1 MVGETV
7 GEMRRARDGNRR
19 STRCRKCGSGLVR
32 LAPQQGLAERLLGWL
47 TVYPNCCQLCGHR
60 FLSFLGRQAFMPRR
74 NFHRISVRFPVW
86 LRSAFYLTEVPGQ
99 QAVATDLSV
108 AGCRLES
115 QADLK
120 MAVGT
125 RMQLHIHV
133 PEDELLLIIDEAVVC
148 SYPGKGVGLIF
159 TKVRRKEKR
168 RIAGIIR
175 ERFAGTSLDCGI
187 T

>member
-1 MVGETV
+1 MLGN
-7 GEMRRARDGNRR
+7 GRRDRGRNEAG
-19 STRCRKCGSGLVR
+19 TRWQQALNAVSQVWIRPGAACSATGYSG
-32 LAPQQGLAERLLGWL
+32 A
-47 TVYPNCCQLCGHR
+47 T
-60 FLSFLGRQAFMPRR
+60 
-74 NFHRISVRFPVW
+74 
-86 LRSAFYLTEVPGQ
+86 AFYLTEVPGQ
-99 QAVATDLSV
+99 QAVVTDLSV
-108 AGCRLES
+108 GGCRLES

-133 PEDELLLIIDEAVVC
+133 PEDERPLIIDEAVVC

-159 TKVRRKEKR
+159 TKVRRMEKR

-175 ERFAGTSLDCGI
+175 ERYAGTSLDCEI